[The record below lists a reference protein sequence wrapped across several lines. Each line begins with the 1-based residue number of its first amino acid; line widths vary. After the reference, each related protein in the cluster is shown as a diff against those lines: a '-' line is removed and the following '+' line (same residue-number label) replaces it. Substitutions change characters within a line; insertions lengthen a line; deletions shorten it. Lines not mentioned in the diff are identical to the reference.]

1 MTATLEERFRQAA
14 EAEGGEP
21 ISAGARIA
29 HVRMAVEAGRAFYV
43 DLSGLPEAERPI
55 VIAEIKELVN
65 RAIARGAE
73 RSSSPVKESPPAK
86 V

>member
-1 MTATLEERFRQAA
+1 MTTTLEERFRQAA

-21 ISAGARIA
+21 VSAGARIA

-43 DLSGLPEAERPI
+43 DLSGLPEGERPA

-65 RAIARGAE
+65 RAVARAAE
-73 RSSSPVKESPPAK
+73 QASNPVQESSPASG
-86 V
+86 